1 MDSTSWVQLISNLGF
16 PICCCIY
23 LFYANEKMRS
33 TLEENTKM
41 IESLKTLIIE
51 HNAKYDKGD

>member
-1 MDSTSWVQLISNLGF
+1 MDNGTWIQLISNLGF

-23 LFYANEKMRS
+23 LFYSNEKLRS

-41 IESLKTLIIE
+41 IESLKTLIVE
-51 HNAKYDKGD
+51 HNAKFN